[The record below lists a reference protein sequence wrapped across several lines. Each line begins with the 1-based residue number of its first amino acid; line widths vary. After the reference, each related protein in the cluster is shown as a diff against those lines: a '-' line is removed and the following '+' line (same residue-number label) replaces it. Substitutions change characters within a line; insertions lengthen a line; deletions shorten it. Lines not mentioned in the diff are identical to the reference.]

1 MEKVKLATIVDAME
15 NTNDETHAWLN
26 SVTRE
31 ISYECDELAD
41 DAEQWI
47 AIPEGDDVDEYGIMQ
62 DFIDTLPFSQLAQAQ
77 ELDDAIQGKGA
88 FRKFKDKVIKLGI
101 DEAWY
106 TFQYAAF
113 TEIAQEWAAEFGV
126 AVSE

>member
-15 NTNDETHAWLN
+15 KSDNETRAWLN
-26 SVTRE
+26 SATGE
-31 ISYECDELAD
+31 ISFAHDETAT

-47 AIPEGDDVDEYGIMQ
+47 ALPAGDDIDEYGIMQ

-88 FRKFKDKVIKLGI
+88 FRKFKDKVKKLGFEI
-101 DEAWY
+101 AWQ
-106 TFQYAAF
+106 TFQTAVFA
-113 TEIAQEWAAEFGV
+113 EIAQEWAAEFDV
-126 AVSE
+126 AVID